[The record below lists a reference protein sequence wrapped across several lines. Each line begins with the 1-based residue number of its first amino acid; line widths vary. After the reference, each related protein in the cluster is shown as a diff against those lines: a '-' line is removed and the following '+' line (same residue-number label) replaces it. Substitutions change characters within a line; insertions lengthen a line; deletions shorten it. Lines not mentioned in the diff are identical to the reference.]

1 MAGQVKKN
9 MMKPKQILGEF
20 PVEWALRKQIWDY
33 LCKSYTRQELEIK
46 CANFT
51 LGNLSYLLHNFLQN
65 KKTMWRLLLLSS
77 YTVSSSLWPHGL
89 QHTRLP
95 CPSLSSGIW
104 SRGQNTVEFILKEK
118 RLILFKYRENS
129 LGLPWWLSGKK
140 KKKSACP
147 CRKFGFNP
155 WVWKIPWRRKWQPPP
170 VFLPGKSHGQRTL
183 VGYSPQGHKR
193 VGHVLSTMKLR

>member
-33 LCKSYTRQELEIK
+33 LCKSYTRQEFEIK

-65 KKTMWRLLLLSS
+65 KKTMWRLLLSS

-95 CPSLSSGIW
+95 CPSLSSGVCW
-104 SRGQNTVEFILKEK
+104 SEQNMVEFILKEK

-140 KKKSACP
+140 KKKNLPANAGNLGLIP
-147 CRKFGFNP
+147 GFGRSPEEGSGNLLQCSCLGNP
-155 WVWKIPWRRKWQPPP
+155 MDRGAWRAT
-170 VFLPGKSHGQRTL
+170 VH
-183 VGYSPQGHKR
+183 R
-193 VGHVLSTMKLR
+193 VTKESDTC